1 MVPRIQWIAVQPELA
16 VGLHR
21 LLAHGEAVMFD
32 LIAGNVQHAPRPHAV
47 PLLGATVAHAVVA
60 GAVAV
65 PLLLMTG
72 QLPEVPTMMAFVVAA
87 PEPPPPPPPPPPPA
101 ARQAAKAA
109 EVKAAS
115 PDAAPVEAPKT
126 IQPEPPRI
134 GGEEDLPEG
143 VEGGVPG
150 GVTGGVVAGIV
161 GDLPTPP
168 PPPPQAPPP
177 PAAPVRVG
185 GEIKAPALLRR
196 VEPVYP
202 GVAVSAHIE
211 GLVILE
217 ATVND
222 QGEVTEVRVL
232 RSTSPL
238 LANAALDAVKEW
250 RYSPLMLNGHKVK
263 FILTVLLTFKLQDQ
277 RTG

>member
-1 MVPRIQWIAVQPELA
+1 
-16 VGLHR
+16 
-21 LLAHGEAVMFD
+21 MFD
-32 LIAGNVQHAPRPHAV
+32 LITGNVTHAPRPHAV
-47 PLLGATVAHAVVA
+47 PLLGAAVAHAVVA
-60 GAVAV
+60 GAVVV

-101 ARQAAKAA
+101 ARQAATAA
-109 EVKAAS
+109 EVKPAN
-115 PDAAPVEAPKT
+115 PDAAPIEAPEA
-126 IQPEPPRI
+126 IQPEPARP
-134 GGEEDLPEG
+134 GGEEGVAEG

-150 GVTGGVVAGIV
+150 GVVGGIV
-161 GDLPTPP
+161 EGLPSPPPPPP

-177 PAAPVRVG
+177 PPTAVRVG

-217 ATVND
+217 AMVD
-222 QGEVTEVRVL
+222 GEGVVTEVRVL
-232 RSTSPL
+232 RSPSPL
-238 LANAALDAVKEW
+238 LANAAEDAVKEW
-250 RYSPLMLNGHKVK
+250 RYSPLMLNGHKVR
-263 FILTVLLTFKLQDQ
+263 FVLTVLLTFKLQDQ